1 MKSIAIKKSDGVTV
15 TIYHRFP
22 SGNDIVSTAESHNA
36 YWGPVESAPETVDF
50 IIDGDIFYYKTYDR
64 DNNIVWQKM
73 YIGGAA

>member
-36 YWGPVESAPETVDF
+36 Y
-50 IIDGDIFYYKTYDR
+50 
-64 DNNIVWQKM
+64 
-73 YIGGAA
+73 